1 MRQESTKTRHH
12 SDIPDIEIIDLD
24 QVTGDSLSDGD
35 RFREKAPDKNEE
47 EIYDVGAPYVENDE
61 LYGSV
66 PSYEEE
72 DELPGSVLPNEEEGE
87 LPVGGPSCEEYDE
100 HYRGTPFCEE
110 PDALYGGTP
119 SCEEPDA
126 LYGGG
131 TSCEEPDELYGDP
144 SCEEPD
150 ELYGSAPSCEEP
162 DELYGSGPSCEQDV
176 SPCDDIPSREGRH
189 RRSGRVSSSKRPD
202 RKHNRPPS
210 HRETAEEEEG
220 EGASE
225 RSGGFFP
232 PFILHIL
239 FVFILLLCV
248 GLIIFRFSNWGTRV
262 PSFFDP
268 DADFDDNELI
278 EVLDNMI
285 NVPADQR
292 RDTDGVRTVVL
303 LGNSPFSDLR
313 DSEDSVVGLARS
325 MTDAVFYNCSV
336 ADSHLA
342 AARETFLAK
351 EAPMDAFNLYWLSTL
366 ITLHNTDIYD
376 SAFSAMGDAAPAD
389 ARYAYET
396 LSTLDFQNVDV
407 LAIMY
412 DASDYLEERPLYN
425 PLNTTDIQTF
435 AGNMDASLELI
446 RNTFPHLRI
455 IVMSPTYAYY
465 VDENGEYISSDIHK
479 STGFSLSTYAGNL
492 EQIAYLHS
500 VSYLDNIYGTVNE
513 ENAED
518 YLEDNLHLNAAG
530 RKKLAERFVYA
541 LEYFD

>member
-1 MRQESTKTRHH
+1 MRQESTKTRHR

-61 LYGSV
+61 LYGSA

-72 DELPGSVLPNEEEGE
+72 DELPGSGLPNEEEGE

-100 HYRGTPFCEE
+100 HYRST
-110 PDALYGGTP
+110 
-119 SCEEPDA
+119 
-126 LYGGG
+126 
-131 TSCEEPDELYGDP
+131 
-144 SCEEPD
+144 
-150 ELYGSAPSCEEP
+150 PSCEEP
-162 DELYGSGPSCEQDV
+162 DELYGSGPSCEEPDELYGSGPSCEESDELYGGGPSCEQDD

-189 RRSGRVSSSKRPD
+189 RRSGRVSSSKKPD

-220 EGASE
+220 EGAPE

-232 PFILHIL
+232 PVILHIL

-513 ENAED
+513 ANAED

>member
-1 MRQESTKTRHH
+1 
-12 SDIPDIEIIDLD
+12 
-24 QVTGDSLSDGD
+24 
-35 RFREKAPDKNEE
+35 
-47 EIYDVGAPYVENDE
+47 
-61 LYGSV
+61 
-66 PSYEEE
+66 
-72 DELPGSVLPNEEEGE
+72 
-87 LPVGGPSCEEYDE
+87 
-100 HYRGTPFCEE
+100 
-110 PDALYGGTP
+110 
-119 SCEEPDA
+119 
-126 LYGGG
+126 
-131 TSCEEPDELYGDP
+131 
-144 SCEEPD
+144 
-150 ELYGSAPSCEEP
+150 
-162 DELYGSGPSCEQDV
+162 
-176 SPCDDIPSREGRH
+176 
-189 RRSGRVSSSKRPD
+189 
-202 RKHNRPPS
+202 
-210 HRETAEEEEG
+210 
-220 EGASE
+220 
-225 RSGGFFP
+225 
-232 PFILHIL
+232 
-239 FVFILLLCV
+239 LLCV

-425 PLNTTDIQTF
+425 PMNTTDIQTF

-513 ENAED
+513 ANAED